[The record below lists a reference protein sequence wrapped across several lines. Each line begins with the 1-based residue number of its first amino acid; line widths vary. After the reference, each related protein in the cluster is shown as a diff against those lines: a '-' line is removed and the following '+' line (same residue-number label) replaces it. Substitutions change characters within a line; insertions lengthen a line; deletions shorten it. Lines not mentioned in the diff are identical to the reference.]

1 MKRILVIDDDVEL
14 CELVGRY
21 LRVEGFSV
29 EFVHRGEEGAQT
41 ALAEQWDLVV
51 LDVMLPG
58 INGFE
63 VLRQIRASSP
73 VPVLMLTARG
83 EDVDRIVGLELGADD
98 YLPKPYNA
106 RELVARIHAILRR
119 AGAGP
124 KGLSATAAKQL
135 VVGDVKMDEGARE
148 VSCAGDLVHLTTVEF
163 DLLRVLMDAAG
174 RVLSREHLYES
185 VLGRKF
191 TPFDRVIDNH
201 VSNLRKKLGPRP
213 DGADRIKTV
222 RNAGYQFTLPVN
234 PLAEG
239 TTRGGN

>member
-1 MKRILVIDDDVEL
+1 MERILVIDDDVEL

-41 ALAEQWDLVV
+41 ALAGQWDLVV

-106 RELVARIHAILRR
+106 RELVARIRAILRR
-119 AGAGP
+119 AAGAAKGP
-124 KGLSATAAKQL
+124 AVPAKQL
-135 VVGDVKMDEGARE
+135 AVGDVKMDEGARE
-148 VSCAGDLVHLTTVEF
+148 VSCAGNLVHLTTVEF
-163 DLLRVLMDAAG
+163 DLLRVLMEAAG
-174 RVLSREHLYES
+174 RVLSREQLYEL

-239 TTRGGN
+239 NSPGGN